1 MCLIGDGLASRPAFV
16 PLYVPDG
23 MTVYLGDAML
33 STQYL
38 QQILLKRDQVP
49 SFDRYPFS
57 LPAVR
62 HLEELRFHPRIT
74 FFIGENGSGKSTLLE
89 AIAVAFGFNPEGGS
103 RNFHFAT
110 RESHS
115 DLHQYLR
122 LSKGIVRPRDGFFLR
137 AESFFNVATE
147 IDNLDV
153 VSSYGGVSLH
163 EQSHGEACLALLM
176 NRFGVEGLYL
186 LDEPEAALSPQRQL
200 SVLTRL
206 HELTDDGSQFVI
218 ATLSPILM
226 AYPEALIYNF
236 TPEGIEPIAY
246 TDTEH
251 YRVTRD
257 FLLRPERMLKI
268 LLDRSDRKDPDDD

>member
-1 MCLIGDGLASRPAFV
+1 
-16 PLYVPDG
+16 
-23 MTVYLGDAML
+23 ML

-38 QQILLKRDQVP
+38 RQIRLKREEVP
-49 SFDRYPFS
+49 SFDRYPFA

-62 HLEELRFHPRIT
+62 HLEALDLHPRVT

-103 RNFHFAT
+103 RNFSFGT

-115 DLHQYLR
+115 ELHRYLR

-147 IDNLDV
+147 IERLDQEGSFGPPV
-153 VSSYGGVSLH
+153 IDSYGGVSLH
-163 EQSHGEACLALLM
+163 EQSHGEAFLALLM

-200 SVLTRL
+200 AVLARL
-206 HELTDDGSQFVI
+206 HDLADDGSQFVI
-218 ATLSPILM
+218 ATHSPILM
-226 AYPEALIYNF
+226 AYPEATIYNF
-236 TPEGIEPIAY
+236 SPAGIEQVAY

-257 FLLRPERMLKI
+257 FLLRPERMLDI
-268 LLDRSDRKDPDDD
+268 LLDRSPDRDDPPDPDD

>member
-1 MCLIGDGLASRPAFV
+1 
-16 PLYVPDG
+16 
-23 MTVYLGDAML
+23 ML

-38 QQILLKRDQVP
+38 RQIRLKREQVP
-49 SFDRYPFS
+49 SFDRYPFN

-62 HLEELRFHPRIT
+62 HLEELDFHPRVT

-103 RNFHFAT
+103 RNFNFGT
-110 RESHS
+110 RASHS
-115 DLHQYLR
+115 DLHRYLR

-147 IDNLDV
+147 IERLDREG
-153 VSSYGGVSLH
+153 SFGRPLIDSYGGVSLH
-163 EQSHGEACLALLM
+163 EQSHGEAFLALLM

-206 HELTDDGSQFVI
+206 HELTDDGAQFVI
-218 ATLSPILM
+218 ATHSPILM
-226 AYPEALIYNF
+226 AYPEATIYNF
-236 TPEGIEPIAY
+236 SPDGVEQVAY

-257 FLLRPERMLKI
+257 FLLRPQRMLDI
-268 LLDRSDRKDPDDD
+268 LLDRSDREDDD